1 MDSLLEYDAI
11 FTFSNGQV
19 KLANKR
25 FTSIKNDYCLTF
37 SKDSICEKCAEDEEI
52 QSVSFTFTGLDS
64 IEELVQSHTVDVI
77 GVVLEVGPSSSINMK
92 DGKVREKRTLTI
104 GDESNVSIDVTL
116 WGSVTEAHKYSAGQ
130 VIALKSCRVS
140 DFRGKSLNASS
151 DGADIFIGSVRHPRA
166 EELTRWMSG
175 TTMGSLRGEMRSL
188 GENPA
193 GEGGKRSSKTP
204 TLLIAQLE
212 KHCQEDNEIL
222 GGKPFYCNLNGDL
235 SWVFVPE
242 SPDRKM
248 FYQACEV
255 CKKKV
260 IADDTGKGFNCESCM
275 RSYENCVPTYNFTIR
290 VSDCSGSLML
300 SCFGEIGETILGINA
315 REFFAM
321 HEDSFAV
328 KDLTMNRLHQT
339 PLAMVVRARVDTER
353 FNESGPSVRY
363 TAVRAA
369 QHSFADAN

>member
-166 EELTRWMSG
+166 EELTLWMSG
-175 TTMGSLRGEMRSL
+175 TTMSSLRGDMRSL

-193 GEGGKRSSKTP
+193 GEGG
-204 TLLIAQLE
+204 
-212 KHCQEDNEIL
+212 
-222 GGKPFYCNLNGDL
+222 
-235 SWVFVPE
+235 
-242 SPDRKM
+242 
-248 FYQACEV
+248 
-255 CKKKV
+255 
-260 IADDTGKGFNCESCM
+260 
-275 RSYENCVPTYNFTIR
+275 
-290 VSDCSGSLML
+290 
-300 SCFGEIGETILGINA
+300 
-315 REFFAM
+315 
-321 HEDSFAV
+321 
-328 KDLTMNRLHQT
+328 
-339 PLAMVVRARVDTER
+339 
-353 FNESGPSVRY
+353 
-363 TAVRAA
+363 
-369 QHSFADAN
+369 